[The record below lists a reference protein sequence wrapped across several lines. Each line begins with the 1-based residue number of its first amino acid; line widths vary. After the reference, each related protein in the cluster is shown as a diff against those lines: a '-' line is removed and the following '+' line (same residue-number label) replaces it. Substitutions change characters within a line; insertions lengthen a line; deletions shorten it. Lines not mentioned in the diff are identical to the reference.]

1 LANVKKKEQ
10 EKEKEKENFNF
21 EVPLA
26 PVEQI
31 ESLTSENIEKKI
43 AEEHGPVEPKKRG
56 RKPGSTNKKET
67 EVPEY
72 VKNMFSPLVVGV
84 HNALCKILK
93 LSMLDKEQEK
103 MVSEGYAMLL
113 HKRIPTIIESHG
125 DIIAALG
132 ATAFVFGAKL
142 STETKLFTFEKENKE
157 NGKAEQHNNDT
168 RQEGFG
174 EN

>member
-1 LANVKKKEQ
+1 MANVKKKEQ
-10 EKEKEKENFNF
+10 EKENFNF
-21 EVPLA
+21 EVPLE

-31 ESLTSENIEKKI
+31 EPLTSESIEKKI
-43 AEEHGPVEPKKRG
+43 VEEQGPVEPKKRG
-56 RKPGSTNKKET
+56 RKPGSTNKKSDA
-67 EVPEY
+67 EVLVY
-72 VKNMFSPLVVGV
+72 VKVMFGPLVIGV
-84 HNALCKILK
+84 HNTLCKILK

-103 MVSEGYAMLL
+103 VVTEGYAMLL
-113 HKRIPTIIESHG
+113 HKRIPAIIESQG

-157 NGKAEQHNNDT
+157 NGKAEQHNNDI
-168 RQEGFG
+168 RPEGFR